1 MTFHFEDYSDAFVE
15 RFGTPDPNQDW
26 GMNEKLEPIFS
37 SDAGTR
43 AAGFV
48 EVNRNEWTMY
58 DGKTSTPFPTYGG
71 VTPDI
76 LVPNFTH
83 AGLGRDIKI
92 PGWPHLNGL
101 YYAANGNVLLGAY
114 TGEEVGTTVTRN
126 GQSNM
131 INIPAGDVTPYEI
144 QYVSN
149 WFRTHKITNPEDY
162 RLSLHLSDFFIQNVS
177 CDYDQVEY
185 KEPGTYSN
193 YQNKTDWP
201 MTGNNGR
208 NIASKEDTQGL
219 TSVTG
224 GDYAVNLSENISY
237 DLDNLGFMSI
247 DEEWTHVNNF
257 NRGNSN
263 FDPEDNESNP
273 NREIKYVKSA
283 GTEDFRCHPS
293 WCTETDWIKSWVLV
307 RLTWNETVKDPKSP
321 YLGKTIP
328 REGYYLA
335 FDFHGEKQGQ
345 GGHQIVNQDGYYSNW
360 IIKITPGYFTPTG
373 QSRRIFCED
382 LGGSFDFDF
391 NDAVIDVAFEQSGSS
406 QYIPIITVQ
415 AAGGTMPIYVEKHN
429 VQNKKMY
436 ELHRMLGQKEG
447 ETLAPINVSNSR
459 THIPAV
465 YRGEPVSS
473 NTPGAIKIYVENTN
487 NGTHYQI
494 SGTKT
499 LEGDAAKDED
509 ERSQLEKEDGSKE
522 VNLKGDTY
530 KTKSEVA
537 PRAFA
542 VPTSVKW
549 MNELTNIEKS
559 YEDFPKWVANAN
571 FVNAGLGNK
580 HWYEYPK
587 AADVN
592 LYISPYTRD
601 ENEPT
606 SGGGYDAEIRWT
618 PLTPAD
624 GDAQTAAQSVH
635 ADSWLQINGYV
646 GDDPIW
652 TKLNNMGPNGRVTF
666 VVVLSSPTLYNQE
679 VNLVTGEV
687 PVEKQ
692 LKGIITP
699 ADISNRQVSYNGNTF
714 NYANMNPVN
723 SATLVEGNHEFG
735 NEVHTYTL
743 QFSLSKSDI
752 LNSAHTDS
760 DNPYHDYILFYL
772 KVGNN
777 DLGTASDVTVRKWY
791 VHY

>member
-1 MTFHFEDYSDAFVE
+1 MTFHFENYSDAFVE
-15 RFGTPDPNQDW
+15 RFGNPDPNQDW

-48 EVNRNEWTMY
+48 EVNRNEWTMFE
-58 DGKTSTPFPTYGG
+58 GTTSTPFPTYGG
-71 VTPDI
+71 VTPNI

-101 YYAANGNVLLGAY
+101 YYAANGNVLQGAF
-114 TGEEVGTTVTRN
+114 TGEQVASGSVDLGN
-126 GQSNM
+126 GNNFTP
-131 INIPAGDVTPYEI
+131 NIPAGDVTPYEI

-149 WFRTHKITNPEDY
+149 WFRTHQITNPEDY

-185 KEPGTYSN
+185 RKDDITPYKS
-193 YQNKTDWP
+193 DWP

-219 TSVTG
+219 KSVTG

-345 GGHQIVNQDGYYSNW
+345 GGNQIVNQDGYYSNW

-391 NDAVIDVAFEQSGSS
+391 NDAVIDVAFEETWSPTH
-406 QYIPIITVQ
+406 QYIPIISVQ

-429 VQNKKMY
+429 NDKY

-447 ETLAPINVSNSR
+447 ETLAPINVSNSK

-465 YRGEPVSS
+465 YRGDPVSN
-473 NTPGAIKIYVENTN
+473 NTPGDIKICVKNTN
-487 NGTHYQI
+487 NGMHYQI

-499 LEGDAAKDED
+499 LEGEAAKNED
-509 ERSQLEKEDGSKE
+509 ERSQLELEDGQSE
-522 VNLKGDTY
+522 INLKGDTY

-559 YEDFPKWVANAN
+559 YEDFPKWVADAKWMNTELTPN
-571 FVNAGLGNK
+571 Q
-580 HWYEYPK
+580 HWYEYPVDEANCLFTSK
-587 AADVN
+587 FT
-592 LYISPYTRD
+592 PERD
-601 ENEPT
+601 NPT

-618 PLTPAD
+618 PLTPD
-624 GDAQTAAQSVH
+624 PSAQTAAQSVS
-635 ADSWLQINGYV
+635 ANSWLLINKYTGV
-646 GDDPIW
+646 DAVK
-652 TKLNNMGPNGRVTF
+652 TKLNGMDDDGRVTF
-666 VVVLSSPTLYNQE
+666 VVVLSSTTQYNQVDPE
-679 VNLVTGEV
+679 TGKV
-687 PVEKQ
+687 PEANQ

-699 ADISNRQVSYNGNTF
+699 ADISNSQVSYNGNTF
-714 NYANMNPVN
+714 NYANMKPVN

-735 NEVHTYTL
+735 ENVYTYTL

-760 DNPYHDYILFYL
+760 NNPYHDYILFYL

-777 DLGTASDVTVRKWY
+777 DLGTKGDVTVQKWY